1 MKKLITLILFISI
14 AFQFSPAKADNDTIV
29 FIGDSITFGAWS
41 INPDGT
47 QLTGIPVSQKFSTL
61 IGQAHGFSTIIN
73 KGKPNDTV
81 AGLQA
86 RLQTDVISYNPD
98 MVVIM
103 IGRNDVND
111 ASYSVLTP
119 VSTYKQKLGEVV
131 QTLQSNGIN
140 RILIL
145 SPNVM
150 NHGYYLNTNIIPY
163 LDAMAQVAQESGVHY
178 IDVFSMWA
186 SYKWSAAATVAE
198 YDALYYNNTHPSAA
212 GHAVIAEFVNKP
224 QFNYMF
230 DDVAPTT
237 TPTLPPTSTPTIE
250 PSPTETL
257 PACVPDPD
265 LVDPDVISDAFNEWI
280 RSLPK

>member
-1 MKKLITLILFISI
+1 MRKLIILILFVSI
-14 AFQFSPAKADNDTIV
+14 TFQFTPASAANNTIV

-41 INPDGT
+41 VNPDGT
-47 QLTGIPVSQKFSTL
+47 QLTGIAVEQKFSFL

-111 ASYSVLTP
+111 AGYSVLTP
-119 VSTYKQKLGEVV
+119 VSTYKQKLSEVV
-131 QTLQSNGIN
+131 QSLKNAGIT
-140 RILIL
+140 RVLIL

-163 LDAMAQVAQESGVHY
+163 LDAMAQVAQENGVYY

-212 GHAVIAEFVNKP
+212 GHAAIAEFVNKP

-230 DDVAPTT
+230 NDVPVTPSPTPTITPTPNVTPTT
-237 TPTLPPTSTPTIE
+237 TI
-250 PSPTETL
+250 
-257 PACVPDPD
+257 PACIPDPD
-265 LVDPDVISDAFNEWI
+265 LVDPDVISEAFNQWI